1 MININGLYKFRD
13 FFNEHTD
20 KYVLI
25 GGSACSIVFDEVGED
40 FRATKDLDVVLIVEN
55 ISDDFGKIFW
65 KFIKEANYNGIETG
79 EVQKQF
85 YRFKDPQNK
94 DFPKMIE
101 LFSRKPQIDLLP
113 ETHLTPIHISDDVSS
128 LSAILLNDDYYTF
141 LLNGRR
147 IIDGFSVLDEKYL
160 IPFKAK
166 AWCELVERRNQ
177 GEEGNSK
184 HIKKHYRDVYNLLML
199 LPESEKVQL
208 ADQVKLDM
216 QNFIDGV
223 EQGLFISDDI
233 DNKFL
238 CQKLREIYLSA

>member
-65 KFIKEANYNGIETG
+65 EFIKEANYNGIETG
-79 EVQKQF
+79 EIQKQF

-101 LFSRKPQIDLLP
+101 LFSRKTQIDLLP
-113 ETHLTPIHISDDVSS
+113 DTHLTPIHISNDVSS

-147 IIDGFSVLDEKYL
+147 IIDGFSVLDERYL

-166 AWCELVERRNQ
+166 AWCELVERRNR

-184 HIKKHYRDVYNLLML
+184 HIKKHYRDVYKLLML

-216 QNFIDGV
+216 QNFTDGV

-233 DNKFL
+233 DNKFF
-238 CQKLREIYLSA
+238 CQKLREIYLSI